1 MASQSQ
7 RQSNQPVHNQA
18 QSSGTSNMRQ
28 HHHAT
33 ESVSKAIAQ
42 YTVDA
47 QLHAVFEQSGGTGRS
62 FDYSKSVRTTNQSV
76 PEQQITAYL
85 SKIQRGGHIQPF
97 GCMIA
102 ADEQSF
108 RVIAYSENAKD
119 MLGLTPQS
127 VPSLEKQEILFVGA
141 DVRILFRPSSAV
153 CLKKHLVQG
162 K

>member
-7 RQSNQPVHNQA
+7 RQSNQRQHQNQAA

-47 QLHAVFEQSGGTGRS
+47 QLHAVFEQSGGSGKS
-62 FDYSKSVRTTNQSV
+62 FDYSQSVRTTSQSV
-76 PEQQITAYL
+76 PEEQITAYL

-102 ADEQSF
+102 VDEGSF
-108 RVIAYSENAKD
+108 RVIA
-119 MLGLTPQS
+119 
-127 VPSLEKQEILFVGA
+127 
-141 DVRILFRPSSAV
+141 
-153 CLKKHLVQG
+153 
-162 K
+162 